1 MVQTGMKIDGRTL
14 TREML
19 VAMRFLALDRMA
31 EGESPV
37 AISASFGMHRTWA
50 YKVRLKA
57 RGRGKRSVRLRKAP
71 SRPRTLTEAQE
82 RHGFRW
88 VNGKDRLRLPS
99 SPVRCSGPPGAAFRC
114 GLRAAP

>member
-50 YKVRLKA
+50 Y
-57 RGRGKRSVRLRKAP
+57 
-71 SRPRTLTEAQE
+71 
-82 RHGFRW
+82 
-88 VNGKDRLRLPS
+88 
-99 SPVRCSGPPGAAFRC
+99 
-114 GLRAAP
+114 